1 MSQSAFPAAAPR
13 RRWLLFLPFAIIVLL
28 AAAWTGV
35 WFYAAARAEA
45 EIAVWRERERQAGR
59 AQDCASQSIGGYPF
73 RIEVRCGG
81 ASFELKGTPTLQ
93 LKLPLAVVA
102 VQVYDPKLLIGEFTG
117 PLEISEP
124 GGPPAGIVNWTSAQ
138 ASVRGPPAGVERASL
153 ALVEPT
159 VRDPSIVANDAVFRA
174 RRLELHGRP
183 AAGSTADNPLVE
195 TALRLEAAVADKL
208 HPLAAKPIDAD
219 IAAILRGVNDVSPKP
234 WPARFREWQARDGQ
248 IEITK
253 ARLAQEDVIAVGT
266 GVLKLTSRGVRR
278 SQGDRRRHRKSPQDV
293 RHRTHHVGRADRG
306 NVQRARSIDARA
318 RRDRA
323 PKRGSRLG
331 RGARPAH
338 RTRGQAGGDVSGAL
352 CGRRGFPR
360 AVSGGHGVAA
370 VLSAGTAQASKAFVY
385 KSRRTR
391 FSRSASRRG
400 MNNGGSHADRHV
412 DSSIP

>member
-1 MSQSAFPAAAPR
+1 MSQPAFPAAAPR
-13 RRWLLFLPFAIIVLL
+13 RRWLLFLPFALMVLL

-59 AQDCASQSIGGYPF
+59 AQDCASQSIRGYPF

-81 ASFELKGTPTLQ
+81 ASFELRGTPTLQ

-102 VQVYDPKLLIGEFTG
+102 IQVYDPKLLIGEFTG

-124 GGPPAGIVNWTSAQ
+124 GGPPAGIVNWISAQ
-138 ASVRGPPAGVERASL
+138 ASVRGLPAGVERVSL

-159 VRDPSIVANDAVFRA
+159 VRDPSTAANGTVFRA

-219 IAAILRGVNDVSPKP
+219 IAAILRGVNDISPKP
-234 WPARFREWQARDGQ
+234 WPARFREWQTRDGQ

-266 GVLKLTSRGVRR
+266 GVLKLTPRGGLD
-278 SQGDRRRHRKSPQDV
+278 GDLKV
-293 RHRTHHVGRADRG
+293 TVVGIEKVLKMFDIERIMSEGQIGATFNALDRLMPG
-306 NVQRARSIDARA
+306 LGGIARQSA
-318 RRDRA
+318 A
-323 PKRGSRLG
+323 PGLVAALG
-331 RGARPAH
+331 QH
-338 RTRGQAGGDVSGAL
+338 RTRGQAGGGVSGAL
-352 CGRRGFPR
+352 CGWRGFPG

-385 KSRRTR
+385 KSRRAVLPKR
-391 FSRSASRRG
+391 
-400 MNNGGSHADRHV
+400 
-412 DSSIP
+412 

>member
-13 RRWLLFLPFAIIVLL
+13 RRWLLFLPFALVLLL

-59 AQDCASQSIGGYPF
+59 AQDCASHSIGGYPF

-81 ASFELKGTPTLQ
+81 ASFELRGRPTLQ

-138 ASVRGPPAGVERASL
+138 ASVRGLPAGVERASL

-159 VRDPSIVANDAVFRA
+159 VRDPSIAANDAVFRA

-183 AAGSTADNPLVE
+183 VAGSTADNPFVE

-219 IAAILRGVNDVSPKP
+219 VAALLRGVRDLSPKP
-234 WPARFREWQARDGQ
+234 WPARFKEWQERGGQ
-248 IEITK
+248 LDIIR
-253 ARLAQEDVIAVGT
+253 ARLQQEDVIAVGRREKWRT
-266 GVLKLTSRGVRR
+266 LWCRGV
-278 SQGDRRRHRKSPQDV
+278 
-293 RHRTHHVGRADRG
+293 TT
-306 NVQRARSIDARA
+306 
-318 RRDRA
+318 
-323 PKRGSRLG
+323 
-331 RGARPAH
+331 RP
-338 RTRGQAGGDVSGAL
+338 GQ
-352 CGRRGFPR
+352 P
-360 AVSGGHGVAA
+360 
-370 VLSAGTAQASKAFVY
+370 
-385 KSRRTR
+385 
-391 FSRSASRRG
+391 
-400 MNNGGSHADRHV
+400 
-412 DSSIP
+412 